1 MKMKAP
7 SVENI
12 SIWNETVYNLEPNS
26 MRLFNEIT
34 QMLGQIEPMQNN
46 NNYKRMWLSVERG
59 TVEDMR
65 FDDLDEAMDYF
76 EVENEADLKKKFLEW
91 YPDEKYWFM
100 LEALHNENCR
110 ILRLKRFTICICNE
124 IPDYINSTEY
134 EYVRL
139 LEWIKEALAIT
150 LNQAKQGRYLE
161 IVEKELP
168 RNLRY
173 GTISRKELYKRRPTC
188 KESILKDL
196 GIVPSYEIALYRQH
210 EFPNQNVED
219 FMHFCPEEDEDIADA
234 IEWQPI
240 MPVIL
245 RG

>member
-196 GIVPSYEIALYRQH
+196 TDEEIKRFIETIEKEDNDYIP
-210 EFPNQNVED
+210 EGKNQKHDLQYV
-219 FMHFCPEEDEDIADA
+219 
-234 IEWQPI
+234 
-240 MPVIL
+240 L
-245 RG
+245 